1 MDTLAKDIIPKNEEE
16 RLRALKRFEILYT
29 AAEEAFDNITQ
40 MMALVFG
47 TPMSFISLI
56 DKDKVFYKSQVG
68 PFGRNAVQRPDSL
81 CSLTILGSEALIIE
95 DASGENSLVD
105 NPYVAAEGG
114 IRFYA
119 GAPLITKDGFRIGT
133 ACVVDTK
140 TRTFSEGEK
149 ELLER
154 FARMVMHEIELRQV
168 SIQQVKIEEQ
178 LLASYKELQFVTDMM
193 PQLVWATEPNG
204 YSFYF
209 NQGWLD
215 YTALSFDE
223 VKGDGW
229 TKSLHPDDMEPT
241 FNAWRNAVETGASYD
256 IEYRLQRHDGMY
268 RWFVARGIPMKD
280 ENGNILKWYGTSTDI
295 HEQKRTQEVLQQSTE
310 RFALVSKATQDAI
323 WDWNLVTDEIWWNEG
338 FKELFG
344 YKAEDIEPTIVSWY
358 SRVHPD
364 DTARVVGGIHNII
377 DSGGKQWADEYRFQK
392 KDGSYAIVFDRGYAL
407 HDKEGK
413 PYRMLGS
420 MQDITRSH
428 KQQEKIKESE
438 ERFEAA
444 VAAVDGIVWTNN
456 ADGKMEGDQPGWRG
470 LTGQKYEEY
479 RGSGWSAAIHPDDA
493 QPTIDAWN
501 KALKE
506 RKTFS
511 FEHRVKTKE
520 MGCRL
525 FSVRAIP
532 LLEAGGSIR
541 EWVGVHTD
549 ITEQRLNEERIKQSE
564 QRFQNLIREASVG
577 IVVLTGEEMKVEVV
591 NEAYSRLINRQVD
604 ELLNQPLF
612 NIIPEAEE
620 PFRAFLN
627 NVRQSGQPSYLYDQ
641 PYRVDSK
648 GAPIEGYLNIV
659 YQPYKE
665 TDGTII
671 GVMVLCQDVT
681 EQVVD
686 RKKAEEAEETATLA
700 ITSAELGTF
709 HVYLRTNQIKSSKR
723 LDEIFDVA
731 DLTERSRY
739 IEAIHPD
746 DLLIRAKAYEIAR
759 KTGLLEYEGRVIR
772 KNGIIRWF
780 RVKGRMSFDDH
791 HQPLEIVGVVM
802 DITEEKLF
810 SEELSRQVKER
821 TQELEQFTYVSH
833 HDLQE
838 PLRKIVMYTEMVRS
852 ESYGALSETSKSRL
866 DKVTKAARRMST
878 ALKDVL
884 NFASLSKQEFLTN
897 VNLDE
902 ILATVQTDLELLI
915 LEKSAKIQSQ
925 ELPTIKAI
933 PQQMQQL
940 FYNLLSNGLKFTR
953 KDQQPVITI
962 SGRMLNDAEIKDH
975 PDLSPAK
982 QYYQLDVRDNG
993 IGFQQQAAEKIFD
1006 LFQRLHNRDTYAGTG
1021 IGLALC
1027 KKVVTNHGGKIWAV
1041 SKEGEGAT
1049 FTILLPAN

>member
-1 MDTLAKDIIPKNEEE
+1 
-16 RLRALKRFEILYT
+16 
-29 AAEEAFDNITQ
+29 
-40 MMALVFG
+40 
-47 TPMSFISLI
+47 
-56 DKDKVFYKSQVG
+56 
-68 PFGRNAVQRPDSL
+68 
-81 CSLTILGSEALIIE
+81 
-95 DASGENSLVD
+95 
-105 NPYVAAEGG
+105 
-114 IRFYA
+114 
-119 GAPLITKDGFRIGT
+119 
-133 ACVVDTK
+133 
-140 TRTFSEGEK
+140 
-149 ELLER
+149 
-154 FARMVMHEIELRQV
+154 
-168 SIQQVKIEEQ
+168 
-178 LLASYKELQFVTDMM
+178 
-193 PQLVWATEPNG
+193 
-204 YSFYF
+204 
-209 NQGWLD
+209 
-215 YTALSFDE
+215 
-223 VKGDGW
+223 
-229 TKSLHPDDMEPT
+229 
-241 FNAWRNAVETGASYD
+241 
-256 IEYRLQRHDGMY
+256 
-268 RWFVARGIPMKD
+268 
-280 ENGNILKWYGTSTDI
+280 
-295 HEQKRTQEVLQQSTE
+295 
-310 RFALVSKATQDAI
+310 
-323 WDWNLVTDEIWWNEG
+323 
-338 FKELFG
+338 
-344 YKAEDIEPTIVSWY
+344 
-358 SRVHPD
+358 
-364 DTARVVGGIHNII
+364 
-377 DSGGKQWADEYRFQK
+377 
-392 KDGSYAIVFDRGYAL
+392 
-407 HDKEGK
+407 
-413 PYRMLGS
+413 
-420 MQDITRSH
+420 
-428 KQQEKIKESE
+428 
-438 ERFEAA
+438 
-444 VAAVDGIVWTNN
+444 
-456 ADGKMEGDQPGWRG
+456 
-470 LTGQKYEEY
+470 
-479 RGSGWSAAIHPDDA
+479 
-493 QPTIDAWN
+493 
-501 KALKE
+501 
-506 RKTFS
+506 
-511 FEHRVKTKE
+511 
-520 MGCRL
+520 
-525 FSVRAIP
+525 
-532 LLEAGGSIR
+532 
-541 EWVGVHTD
+541 
-549 ITEQRLNEERIKQSE
+549 
-564 QRFQNLIREASVG
+564 
-577 IVVLTGEEMKVEVV
+577 
-591 NEAYSRLINRQVD
+591 
-604 ELLNQPLF
+604 
-612 NIIPEAEE
+612 
-620 PFRAFLN
+620 
-627 NVRQSGQPSYLYDQ
+627 
-641 PYRVDSK
+641 
-648 GAPIEGYLNIV
+648 LNIV

-902 ILATVQTDLELLI
+902 ILAAVQTDLELLI

-993 IGFQQQAAEKIFD
+993 IGFQNI
-1006 LFQRLHNRDTYAGTG
+1006 
-1021 IGLALC
+1021 
-1027 KKVVTNHGGKIWAV
+1027 
-1041 SKEGEGAT
+1041 
-1049 FTILLPAN
+1049 